1 MADAHERFMARALEI
16 SLRGAGR
23 TSPNPLVG
31 CVLVRSGE
39 IIAEGWHDQLGG
51 LHAEQ
56 MAVAE
61 AEARGVDVA
70 GTTAYVTLEP
80 CHHHGRTPPC
90 TETLL
95 WAGIK
100 DVVIAHPDPNP
111 MVRGGGRAYLM
122 ACGATVTE
130 GPGHLNAQMHMAE
143 FLHWCT
149 TRRPLVTVKI
159 AVDCNGSVD
168 DRSNSPSRFT
178 SAESLDLVHVLRGSV
193 DAILVG
199 AETVLRDDPRLT
211 VRRGI
216 EERMRQPLRIVIDPV
231 RRTGDDIAI
240 HEGITPSL
248 RIVTV
253 PILSD
258 SIVEEVRSR
267 QDAKGN
273 IDLFGLLEML
283 GDRDIHHLLV
293 EGGPETVRRFMDAG
307 LIDRSI
313 IIESP
318 IEHVNPVLAT
328 ELISSLKNH
337 YDSTESFEAGGDRWI
352 INQRIPIISPTS
364 IAQQLSSYT

>member
-1 MADAHERFMARALEI
+1 MVDDHERFMARALEI
-16 SLRGAGR
+16 SLRGVGR

-39 IIAEGWHDQLGG
+39 VIAEGWHDQLGG

-100 DVVIAHPDPNP
+100 DIVIAHPDPNP
-111 MVRGGGRAYLM
+111 MVRGGGLAYLM

-130 GPGHLNAQMHMAE
+130 GPGHLTAQMHMAE

-149 TRRPLVTVKI
+149 TRRPLVTVKL
-159 AVDCNGSVD
+159 AVDRFGSVD
-168 DRSNSPSRFT
+168 DRSISSSRFT
-178 SAESLDLVHVLRGSV
+178 STESLDLVHVLRGSV
-193 DAILVG
+193 DAVVVG
-199 AETVLRDDPRLT
+199 AGTVLRDNPRLT
-211 VRRGI
+211 VRRGV

-231 RRTGDDIAI
+231 RRTSDDSAI
-240 HEGITPSL
+240 HEGINPSL

-253 PILSD
+253 PTLGD
-258 SIVEEVRSR
+258 SVVEEVRSR
-267 QDAKGN
+267 QDARGN
-273 IDLFGLLEML
+273 IDLAGLLEML
-283 GDRDIHHLLV
+283 GDRDVHHLLV
-293 EGGPETVRRFMDAG
+293 EGGPETIRRFMVAD
-307 LIDRSI
+307 LIDRSV

-318 IEHVNPVLAT
+318 LEHVNPVSAID
-328 ELISSLKNH
+328 LISSLKSC
-337 YDSTESFEAGGDRWI
+337 YDSIESFELGGDRWT
-352 INQRIPIISPTS
+352 INQRIPIIAPTS
-364 IAQQLSSYT
+364 IVP